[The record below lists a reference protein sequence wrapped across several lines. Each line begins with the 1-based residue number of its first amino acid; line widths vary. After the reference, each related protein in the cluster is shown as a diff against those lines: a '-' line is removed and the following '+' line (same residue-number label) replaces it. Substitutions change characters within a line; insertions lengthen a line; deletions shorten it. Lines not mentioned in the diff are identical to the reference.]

1 MSPIENE
8 NPLRENSI
16 QENTNLTQSPYKY
29 RPKQL
34 FGVQL
39 EVTSLLLEGERRKL
53 AVLQKE
59 LQIALEDNNSIK
71 KVKQQQKQE
80 LLKAILRIQTQ
91 YDILD
96 KEYQQHA
103 IGVLRSSNTRG
114 FGKVRLYTIKL
125 KYCFFK
131 VDLSF

>member
-8 NPLRENSI
+8 NPLRENS
-16 QENTNLTQSPYKY
+16 NLTQSPYRY
-29 RPKQL
+29 RSKQL

-53 AVLQKE
+53 TVLQRE
-59 LQIALEDNNSIK
+59 LQITLDDNHSIK
-71 KVKQQQKQE
+71 KFKQQQKQE
-80 LLKAILRIQTQ
+80 LLKAILRIRTQ

-103 IGVLRSSNTRG
+103 IGILRNSNTRG
-114 FGKVRLYTIKL
+114 SGKVRVHILYSNNLI
-125 KYCFFK
+125 
-131 VDLSF
+131 